1 MVSALNIK
9 NELRT
14 LSNMKTFLISGLVL
28 LSTSFFYSC
37 DSTNDPQAND
47 LTGRQVTYNLIPGD
61 SQLRVSGTIDFRER
75 SDKSILVE
83 IKVNS
88 TGSGGEHPVH
98 LHLGTLETADAP
110 ILALLT
116 PVDAVTG
123 VSTTSLTLL
132 DDQTQFS
139 YEDLLNFNGSVKVHM
154 DDGPN
159 KDVVLA
165 GTNIGINSSMDI
177 GDIAVCSSKEAI

>member
-1 MVSALNIK
+1 
-9 NELRT
+9 
-14 LSNMKTFLISGLVL
+14 MKTFLISGLVL
-28 LSTSFFYSC
+28 ISACFFYSC
-37 DSTNDPQAND
+37 DSTSDPQATD
-47 LTGRQVTYNLIPGD
+47 LTGRQMTYNLIPGS
-61 SQLRVSGTIDFRER
+61 SQFSVSGTIDFKER
-75 SDKSILVE
+75 SDQSILIE
-83 IKVNS
+83 IEVNS

-110 ILALLT
+110 IVALLT
-116 PVDAVTG
+116 PVDAASG
-123 VSTTSLTLL
+123 ISKTTLIVL

-139 YEDLLNFNGSVKVHM
+139 YQDLLNFDGSIKVHM

-165 GTNIGINSSMDI
+165 GTNIGINASMDI